1 MDSLADEG
9 VDVSDGPAG
18 GDLSLGGHEVLV
30 GTVSCPI
37 RGTMAGRAS
46 RCGDSG
52 AVVTVEP
59 AVCGG
64 SGAAVTVEPALLPVV
79 GAVASPVG
87 HESRSVEPRLKLP
100 PLCDDGISLIGR
112 REECSG
118 EHGLLGRLLCEDP
131 SLLVGS
137 LDCRTSV
144 PAEVA
149 VARG

>member
-59 AVCGG
+59 A
-64 SGAAVTVEPALLPVV
+64 LLPVV
-79 GAVASPVG
+79 DAVASPVG

-118 EHGLLGRLLCEDP
+118 EHGFLGRL
-131 SLLVGS
+131 SL
-137 LDCRTSV
+137 
-144 PAEVA
+144 
-149 VARG
+149 